1 MTTPTIDNS
10 LSCVKSESQPQN
22 FEKSELWVLSNAPF
36 QNQGGT
42 LPILPYSSG
51 SDSGPVVDGGSKI
64 TSLCKKILLLVV
76 H

>member
-1 MTTPTIDNS
+1 MTTPMIDNS

-22 FEKSELWVLSNAPF
+22 LEKPELGVLSNAPF

-42 LPILPYSSG
+42 LPILHYSSG
-51 SDSGPVVDGGSKI
+51 SDSGPVVDGGYKI
-64 TSLCKKILLLVV
+64 TSLFKKILLLIV